1 MIAVTVAIC
10 TWNRAALLDRT
21 LTRLLDLRVPAG
33 LTWEVVVV
41 DNNSADGTAA
51 VLARHAGRLPLVPL
65 TESKQG
71 HSHARNRAV
80 AAARGAL
87 ILWTDDDVLVDPE
100 WLARM
105 TAAAGAHP
113 EAQFFG
119 GPIRPWFGE
128 AVSPVG
134 GRGRVAQFFGGPIRP
149 WFESPPPAWLKDN
162 LDVLGFCF
170 ALIDHGPVTHVL
182 APGEYAYG
190 ANVGFRKAVMD
201 RYPFDP
207 ALGRVGSKLSS
218 GDDTRVQDQV
228 VAAGGH
234 GVWVGDA
241 AVEHFLPAARM
252 TVAYV
257 REVLFWAGYHGF
269 APFAADTSPRL
280 FGAPRWV
287 WQKYLVASV
296 RRRLGGRRKDRAWVR
311 ALRDEAKFAG
321 LVRRFREGPRA

>member
-21 LTRLLDLRVPAG
+21 LTRLLELRVPAG

-105 TAAAGAHP
+105 TAAAAAHP
-113 EAQFFG
+113 A
-119 GPIRPWFGE
+119 
-128 AVSPVG
+128 
-134 GRGRVAQFFGGPIRP
+134 AQFFGGPIRP

-162 LDVLGFCF
+162 LDVFGFCF
-170 ALIDHGPVTHVL
+170 ALIDHGPEAHVL

-257 REVLFWAGYHGF
+257 REILFWAGYHGF
-269 APFAADTSPRL
+269 APFAADASPRL

-287 WQKYLVASV
+287 WQKYLAASV
-296 RRRLGGRRKDRAWVR
+296 RRRLGGRRKDRAWVQ

-321 LVRRFREGPRA
+321 LVRRFRAGPRS

>member
-1 MIAVTVAIC
+1 M
-10 TWNRAALLDRT
+10 
-21 LTRLLDLRVPAG
+21 
-33 LTWEVVVV
+33 
-41 DNNSADGTAA
+41 
-51 VLARHAGRLPLVPL
+51 
-65 TESKQG
+65 
-71 HSHARNRAV
+71 
-80 AAARGAL
+80 
-87 ILWTDDDVLVDPE
+87 LVDPE

-105 TAAAGAHP
+105 TAAAAAHP
-113 EAQFFG
+113 DAE
-119 GPIRPWFGE
+119 
-128 AVSPVG
+128 
-134 GRGRVAQFFGGPIRP
+134 FFGGPIRP
-149 WFESPPPAWLKDN
+149 WFEAPPPAWLKDN
-162 LDVLGFCF
+162 LDVFGFCF
-170 ALIDHGPVTHVL
+170 ALIDHGPETHAL

-190 ANVGFRKAVMD
+190 AHVGFRKAVMD

-228 VAAGGH
+228 VAGGGH

-252 TVAYV
+252 TVAYA
-257 REVLFWAGYHGF
+257 REILFWAGYHGF

-287 WQKYLVASV
+287 WQKSLAAAV
-296 RRRLGGRRKDRAWVR
+296 RRRLGGRRKDRAWVQ

>member
-1 MIAVTVAIC
+1 MTAVTVAIC
-10 TWNRAALLDRT
+10 TWNRSALLDRT
-21 LTRLLDLRVPAG
+21 LTRLLDVRVPAG

-105 TAAAGAHP
+105 TAAAAAHP

-119 GPIRPWFGE
+119 GPIRPWFE
-128 AVSPVG
+128 C
-134 GRGRVAQFFGGPIRP
+134 
-149 WFESPPPAWLKDN
+149 PPPDWLKDN

-170 ALIDHGPVTHVL
+170 ALIDHGPETHAL

-252 TVAYV
+252 TVAYA
-257 REVLFWAGYHGF
+257 REILFWAGYHGF
-269 APFAADTSPRL
+269 APFAADRSPRL

-287 WQKYLVASV
+287 WQKYLAASL
-296 RRRLGGRRKDRAWVR
+296 RRRLGGRRKDRAWVQ

>member
-21 LTRLLDLRVPAG
+21 LTRLLELRVPAG

-105 TAAAGAHP
+105 TAAAAAHP
-113 EAQFFG
+113 D
-119 GPIRPWFGE
+119 
-128 AVSPVG
+128 
-134 GRGRVAQFFGGPIRP
+134 AQFFGGPIRP

-162 LDVLGFCF
+162 LDVFGFCF
-170 ALIDHGPVTHVL
+170 ALIDHGPEAHVL

-257 REVLFWAGYHGF
+257 REILFWAGYHGF

-287 WQKYLVASV
+287 WQKYLAASV
-296 RRRLGGRRKDRAWVR
+296 RRRLGGRRKDRAWVQ

-321 LVRRFREGPRA
+321 LVRRFRAGPRS